1 MWRHLPVPAGSKRK
15 VWTEPFG
22 GYLRSI
28 RSEEDRVERRLPDS
42 LAYLWLRKRISSEAL
57 PQLLK
62 VIELELHE
70 SDYKVYLSSWRVLS
84 AFLGA
89 PCVLGMGLLLLNVL
103 DHSVS
108 PRTGITE
115 LLAAAAISWLWMYLM
130 LYRRVWRRKRQMKWF
145 LERASSGEQTVASA
159 ETLAGAIGN
168 DLPAVQTVSQGQ
180 VRSMLRDRWLW
191 NHLGNLSS
199 SMAEYSAVN
208 HKGCRFESCLRS
220 Q

>member
-1 MWRHLPVPAGSKRK
+1 MLNSLPYVRLIAKVEATFTAEDPWNQNRRSQFTVEDYLFVPAGSKRK

-70 SDYKVYLSSWRVLS
+70 SDYKVYLRNWRVLS

-145 LERASSGEQTVASA
+145 LERANAGEQTVASA
-159 ETLAGAIGN
+159 EAPG
-168 DLPAVQTVSQGQ
+168 
-180 VRSMLRDRWLW
+180 RS
-191 NHLGNLSS
+191 
-199 SMAEYSAVN
+199 Y
-208 HKGCRFESCLRS
+208 
-220 Q
+220 QQ